1 MFTME
6 NDSVRDLWRS
16 PRPSR
21 QLRAHAKLA
30 SLERKLA
37 KAALRA
43 AS

>member
-1 MFTME
+1 VSTVTG
-6 NDSVRDLWRS
+6 DASKAAIS
-16 PRPSR
+16 
-21 QLRAHAKLA
+21 AHAKLA